1 MDINDLRSALT
12 VLSLLSFLGL
22 VAWAYSQS
30 RRTEFDEAARLPLWD
45 EPPHGERS

>member
-12 VLSLLSFLGL
+12 VLSLLAFLGL
-22 VAWAYSQS
+22 VGWAYG
-30 RRTEFDEAARLPLWD
+30 RRRHTEFDEAARLPLCD